1 MKKLLVL
8 GLSAVVVALATGR
21 PADAWINSKFSV
33 GLNWQWQSAN
43 NCFLWGVYRNG
54 EVPQNPGAY
63 YMGPPPAVPGQPAFP
78 WFGNAAPKSNAP
90 TVSTGQMPYTSAS
103 YSGYGTDIY
112 SPASYQP
119 NYQQG
124 YQPSYEPNYQQGY
137 QSGYQPD
144 SYYGTGYYNQ
154 PFSWYYPR

>member
-8 GLSAVVVALATGR
+8 GFSAVVVALATGR

-43 NCFLWGVYRNG
+43 NNFLWGVFRNG
-54 EVPQNPGAY
+54 EVPQGGGAY
-63 YMGPPPAVPGQPAFP
+63 YMGAPPATVPGQQPFP
-78 WFGNAAPKSNAP
+78 WFGNTPPQSNNPAASAGP
-90 TVSTGQMPYTSAS
+90 MPYSNAS
-103 YSGYGTDIY
+103 YSDAGIDFY

-124 YQPSYEPNYQQGY
+124 YQPSYEPNY
-137 QSGYQPD
+137 
-144 SYYGTGYYNQ
+144 YGTGYYNQ
-154 PFSWYYPR
+154 PFTWYYQR